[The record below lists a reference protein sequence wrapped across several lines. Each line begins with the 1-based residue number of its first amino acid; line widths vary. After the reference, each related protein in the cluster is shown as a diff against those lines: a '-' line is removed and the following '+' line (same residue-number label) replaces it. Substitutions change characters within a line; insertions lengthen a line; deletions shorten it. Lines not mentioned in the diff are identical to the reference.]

1 VLIFS
6 LRPDRQEAKAVQ
18 ECLGKVEKCV
28 KMAWKILF
36 YASGKGGGESKNSWS
51 GKMVNEFERAA
62 FAQEKE
68 KSRPLSK
75 QILDTHISH

>member
-1 VLIFS
+1 
-6 LRPDRQEAKAVQ
+6 
-18 ECLGKVEKCV
+18 
-28 KMAWKILF
+28 MAWKILL
-36 YASGKGGGESKNSWS
+36 YASGKDGGESKNSWS

-75 QILDTHISH
+75 QILDTEYSGDWNEPMLRVAIVSEEANFQQL